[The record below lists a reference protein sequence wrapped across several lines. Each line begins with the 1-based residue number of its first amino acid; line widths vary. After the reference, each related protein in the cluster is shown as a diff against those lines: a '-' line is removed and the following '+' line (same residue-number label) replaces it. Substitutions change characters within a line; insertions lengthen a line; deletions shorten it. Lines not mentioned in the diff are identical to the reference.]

1 MICKSWEM
9 IRDDFDT
16 IDKLAKETLEPIY
29 IMKDDEV
36 SGVYMALEVYERRE
50 QELKLREEL
59 LLAEEK
65 RVTGGKMLTLDELKQ
80 ELMDES
86 DEE

>member
-65 RVTGGKMLTLDELKQ
+65 RVAGGKMFTLDELKQ